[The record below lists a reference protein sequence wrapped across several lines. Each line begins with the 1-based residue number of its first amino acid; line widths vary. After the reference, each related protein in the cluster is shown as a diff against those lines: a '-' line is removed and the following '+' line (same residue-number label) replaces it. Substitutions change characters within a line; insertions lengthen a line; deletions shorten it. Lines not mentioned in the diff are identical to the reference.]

1 MAPPFWLAMGG
12 LALAWYI
19 YMMKPVIAGY
29 LMVRFGVL
37 YRILDGKYGF
47 DQLNMALF
55 AGGSRGLGKLFWKT
69 GDQKIIDGTLING
82 SAHGVG
88 WIAERLR
95 CIQTGYLYH
104 YAIAM
109 ILGLVVLLTVFV
121 TF

>member
-1 MAPPFWLAMGG
+1 
-12 LALAWYI
+12 
-19 YMMKPVIAGY
+19 
-29 LMVRFGVL
+29 
-37 YRILDGKYGF
+37 
-47 DQLNMALF
+47 MALF

-69 GDQKIIDGTLING
+69 GDQRVIDGTLING
-82 SAHGVG
+82 SAQGVG

-95 CIQTGYLYH
+95 YIQTGYLYH